1 MIELAADCSRCFG
14 LCCVALPF
22 ARSVDFPTDKAA
34 GDPCR
39 HLQTDFRCGIHTRL
53 REEGYRGCTVYDC
66 FGAGQ
71 QVAQVTFAGEDW
83 RSHPDTARQMFAV
96 LPVMRQVHELLWY
109 LTAALAVPGTQLVR
123 DELQQVTD
131 HTERLTRLD
140 AAALERLDVPA
151 HRAVV
156 NRLLRRASELARA
169 GTEPP
174 DLPADLVGARL
185 AGRDLR
191 GAALR
196 GACLIAADLT
206 GADLRLADF
215 TGADLRDARLHG
227 ADLSTAL
234 FVTQAQLNAAQGD
247 AETRLPASLER
258 PARWV

>member
-1 MIELAADCSRCFG
+1 MLELAADCSRCFG

-22 ARSVDFPTDKAA
+22 ARSADFPTDKDA

-39 HLQTDFRCGIHTRL
+39 HLQADFRCGIHARL

-71 QVAQVTFAGEDW
+71 QVAQVTFAGADW
-83 RSHPDTARQMFAV
+83 RSHPETARQMFAV

-109 LTAALAVPGTQLVR
+109 LTAALAVPGTEPVHDDLRRAVG
-123 DELQQVTD
+123 D
-131 HTERLTRLD
+131 TERLTRLD

-151 HRAVV
+151 HRAEV

-169 GTEPP
+169 GTDPP
-174 DLPADLVGARL
+174 DLPADLIGARL
-185 AGRDLR
+185 SGRDLR
-191 GAALR
+191 GAVLR
-196 GACLIAADLT
+196 GACLIAADLA
-206 GADLRLADF
+206 GADLRLADL

-234 FVTQAQLNAAQGD
+234 FVTQAQLNAALGD
-247 AETRLPASLER
+247 AETLVPASLER
-258 PARWV
+258 PARWA

>member
-1 MIELAADCSRCFG
+1 MLELTADCSRCFG

-22 ARSVDFPTDKAA
+22 ARSVDFPTDKDA

-39 HLQTDFRCGIHTRL
+39 HLRTDFRCGIHARL

-71 QVAQVTFAGEDW
+71 QVAQVTFGGEDW
-83 RSHPDTARQMFAV
+83 RSHPETARQMFAV
-96 LPVMRQVHELLWY
+96 LPVMRQVHELLWF
-109 LTAALAVPGTQLVR
+109 LTAALAVPGTEPVH
-123 DELQQVTD
+123 DELRRAVVD
-131 HTERLTRLD
+131 TERLTRLD
-140 AAALERLDVPA
+140 AAALERFDVPA
-151 HRAVV
+151 HRAGV
-156 NRLLRRASELARA
+156 NRLLRRASELGRA

-174 DLPADLVGARL
+174 ELPADLVGARL
-185 AGRDLR
+185 AGRDLC

-206 GADLRLADF
+206 GADLRLADL

-234 FVTQAQLNAAQGD
+234 FVSQAQLDAALGD
-247 AETRLPASLER
+247 AETRLPASLDR